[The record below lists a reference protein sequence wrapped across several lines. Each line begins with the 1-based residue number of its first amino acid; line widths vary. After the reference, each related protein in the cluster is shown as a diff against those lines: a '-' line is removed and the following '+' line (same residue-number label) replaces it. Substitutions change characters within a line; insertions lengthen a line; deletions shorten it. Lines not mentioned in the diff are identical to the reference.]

1 MRRAVN
7 CKKETLELAYG
18 YDEEEKWKPIIQ
30 RSKVVRIPENKEIP
44 TEDELAELSTVWAIM
59 ERDQIEIKD
68 NSQVVDQI
76 KTSPKFAC
84 NFPLDV
90 LILDSEKEEAEQISG
105 GSGVATFA
113 SVDVKPDCLKKRDVG
128 DIMPGDHEKCESWE
142 QFFIKVSQSPFIPSN
157 ALILI
162 DRYLFLQQNG
172 ATDYPDAFYNLEHIL
187 NSILP
192 DKLACDYHVLIV
204 VQAFPKKNQEYDITS
219 LYNAFETIRCKLNR
233 PYKIVIELATLSLN
247 ASIFPYT
254 HDRKLI
260 SNYFVGDTSHGFK
273 VFKSSSGTPKFVFQK
288 LSYECIFHE
297 VDPGRFPTMS
307 VQESYLTVLHDY
319 FMKQIDEKFCKCFNT
334 DGNPCRPNELRNRLL
349 R

>member
-1 MRRAVN
+1 MKRAVN
-7 CKKETLELAYG
+7 CKKDALELAYG
-18 YDEEEKWKPIIQ
+18 YDVEEKWKPIIQ
-30 RSKVVRIPENKEIP
+30 RSRIVRIPESKEIP
-44 TEDELAELSTVWAIM
+44 TEDELTELSTVWAIM

-76 KTSPKFAC
+76 KTSPKCAC
-84 NFPLDV
+84 NFPFDV
-90 LILDSEKEEAEQISG
+90 LILDSDKEGAELIAGESG
-105 GSGVATFA
+105 MATFA

-128 DIMPGDHEKCESWE
+128 DILPGNYEKCETWE
-142 QFFIKVSQSPFIPSN
+142 QFFIKVSQPPQIPSN

-172 ATDYPDAFYNLEHIL
+172 VTDYPDAFYNLEHIL

-192 DKLACDYHVLIV
+192 DKLACDYHVLMV
-204 VQAFPKKNQEYDITS
+204 VQAIPKKNQEYDITS
-219 LYNAFETIRCKLNR
+219 LYNAFEAIRRKLNR
-233 PYKIVIELATLSLN
+233 PYKIVIELATLTLQ

-260 SNYFVGDTSHGFK
+260 SNYFIGDASHGFK
-273 VFKSSSGTPKFVFQK
+273 VFKSSDGTPKYVFQK
-288 LSYECIFHE
+288 LSYDCIFHE
-297 VDPGRFPTMS
+297 VDQRRFPTMS

-319 FMKQIDEKFCKCFNT
+319 FMKQSEEKFCKCYNN
-334 DGNPCRPNELRNRLL
+334 DGNPCRPNELKNRLL